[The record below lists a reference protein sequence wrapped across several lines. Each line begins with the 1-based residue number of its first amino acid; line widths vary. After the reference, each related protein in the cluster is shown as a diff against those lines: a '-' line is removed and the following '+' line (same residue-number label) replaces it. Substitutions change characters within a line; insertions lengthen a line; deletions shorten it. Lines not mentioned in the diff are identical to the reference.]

1 MSTAT
6 DLGHVRLKAI
16 FDRIERMIE
25 DRWEIPVRIR
35 DVPNPFTGDLDGEQI
50 QVDYDIEVED
60 ALFVLVHLFGHTVQW
75 NMSADLREIAFLK
88 PDKWT
93 DELLARLSAYESEAC
108 EYSLQLLHEAGVHD
122 LDQWVADFAACDS
135 AYLMHFYKTGEKR
148 PFRSFWIDGNPVL
161 TPKAIPEFKP
171 TMWLARNDGV
181 VI

>member
-1 MSTAT
+1 M
-6 DLGHVRLKAI
+6 
-16 FDRIERMIE
+16 
-25 DRWEIPVRIR
+25 
-35 DVPNPFTGDLDGEQI
+35 
-50 QVDYDIEVED
+50 
-60 ALFVLVHLFGHTVQW
+60 HLFGHTIQW
-75 NMSADLREIAFLK
+75 NISEDLREIAFLR

-108 EYSLQLLHEAGVHD
+108 QYSLQLLHEAGVHD

-148 PFRSFWIDGNPVL
+148 AFRSFWTDGNPVL

-171 TMWLARNDGV
+171 TVWLARNDGV